1 MATFKIEKVVSAL
14 PGTLVADTVYA
25 VRAGTGFDLYITDNT
40 ASIAHKV
47 NTADISETGPSL
59 TYTSS
64 ILTRIDYDSGNYKTF
79 SYTGGILT
87 QIDYVVGLV
96 TTRKTFNY
104 NLDGSLASIDH
115 TEI

>member
-1 MATFKIEKVVSAL
+1 MAVFRIEKNIAAL
-14 PGTLVADTVYA
+14 PGTLTADTVYA
-25 VRAGTGFDLYITDNT
+25 VRAGAGFDLYITDST

-47 NTADISETGPSL
+47 NTTDISETGPSL

-79 SYTGGILT
+79 TYASGVLT
-87 QIDYVVGLV
+87 QLDYVVGAV

-104 NLDGSLASIDH
+104 NPDGSLASIDQ
-115 TEI
+115 TVI